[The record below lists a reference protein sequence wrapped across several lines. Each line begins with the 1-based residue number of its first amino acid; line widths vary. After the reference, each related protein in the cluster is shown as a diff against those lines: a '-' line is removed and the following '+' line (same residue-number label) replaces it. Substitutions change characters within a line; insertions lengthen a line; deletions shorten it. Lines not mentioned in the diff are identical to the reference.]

1 MLHTK
6 ATTPIFSLCR
16 SLLVQ
21 LSVFALDGEKVE
33 EIKRECEHMEGVLVE
48 YRKKKPKGRVSDTA
62 LRLWWEISGGGEMTA
77 QSFSVLPGILWSKVD
92 YYYLHACALNSLST
106 S

>member
-48 YRKKKPKGRVSDTA
+48 YRKKKLKT
-62 LRLWWEISGGGEMTA
+62 EILNQKEG
-77 QSFSVLPGILWSKVD
+77 
-92 YYYLHACALNSLST
+92 YLTQH
-106 S
+106 

>member
-1 MLHTK
+1 MWAHGRG
-6 ATTPIFSLCR
+6 IGW
-16 SLLVQ
+16 VQ
-21 LSVFALDGEKVE
+21 
-33 EIKRECEHMEGVLVE
+33 
-48 YRKKKPKGRVSDTA
+48 KKETEDRNSKPKGRVSDTA

>member
-1 MLHTK
+1 
-6 ATTPIFSLCR
+6 
-16 SLLVQ
+16 
-21 LSVFALDGEKVE
+21 
-33 EIKRECEHMEGVLVE
+33 
-48 YRKKKPKGRVSDTA
+48 